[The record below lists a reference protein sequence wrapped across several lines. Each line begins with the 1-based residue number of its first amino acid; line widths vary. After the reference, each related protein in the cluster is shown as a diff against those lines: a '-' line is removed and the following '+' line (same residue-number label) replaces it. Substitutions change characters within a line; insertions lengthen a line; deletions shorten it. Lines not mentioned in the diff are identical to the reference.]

1 MINEVK
7 KEIGK
12 IIIGQKEVIENL
24 IISTLVEGHTLIIGA
39 PGLAKTLLVNSVGRV
54 LGLSFSRIQFT
65 PDLMPTDIT
74 GTEIIQEL
82 DTKEK
87 VLRFIKGPVFAN
99 IVLADEIN
107 RAPPKTQ
114 SALLEAMQERK
125 VTYAGKNY
133 ELEEPFIVI
142 ATQNPIEQEGTYPLP
157 EAQLDRFMF
166 SINIGYPKEE
176 EEKIIIARGVISDV
190 SNLKTISSKK
200 EILKIKKEIESMP
213 VSEEIIDLIMQLV
226 KDTRPE
232 TTTIPEVKKF
242 VEWGV
247 SPRGGQYL
255 LLGAKGRAY
264 FNQRPT
270 PSIEDVIKT
279 VPLVFSHR
287 IILNFLANAEGVKM
301 QDIINLIT
309 KNVSSVSK

>member
-1 MINEVK
+1 MINEIK

-39 PGLAKTLLVNSVGRV
+39 PGLAKTLLVNSIGRV

-82 DTKEK
+82 ENKEK
-87 VLRFIKGPVFAN
+87 VLRFIKGPIFAN
-99 IVLADEIN
+99 IILADEIN

-166 SINIGYPKEE
+166 SINISYPKRE
-176 EEKIIIARGVISDV
+176 EEKMIIARGVISDV
-190 SNLKTISSKK
+190 SNLKVISSKK
-200 EILKIKKEIESMP
+200 EILKTKKEIESMP
-213 VSEEIIDLIMQLV
+213 VSEEIINLIMQLV
-226 KDTRPE
+226 SDTRPE

-264 FNQRPT
+264 FNLRPT

-287 IILNFLANAEGVKM
+287 IILNFLANAEGVKI

-309 KNVSSVSK
+309 KNVSSVPR